1 MTVTLTKPVERT
13 GTDPITEVSLRKPS
27 VGELRGVKLNE
38 LVRMDVSTMLVVL
51 PRVTQPPLLTAE
63 VAAMDPADFLELSLQ
78 LLGFF
83 MDEKQMQAAQEAAQL
98 G

>member
-38 LVRMDVSTMLVVL
+38 LVQMDVTTMLVVL
-51 PRVTQPPLLTAE
+51 PRVTQPPLLSAE
-63 VAAMDPADFLELSLQ
+63 VAAMDPADFLALSLQ

-83 MDEKQMQAAQEAAQL
+83 MDEKQLQAAQEAAQL